1 MMTRAPTPYGS
12 CDERKRFSGFREM
25 MKEIIKKS
33 QRKVVICDTFRLKRM
48 CQFTQKITRSDVGH
62 RRANRW
68 TDGNRCSRVAHSA
81 LRGNGYHDA
90 LGGRGARALRF
101 DRALCRRAGD
111 AAPPIALPAPPVL
124 HDHGRQLALD
134 ALRFLRGHLA
144 TTRGHGSLQR
154 LFRGGR
160 RLGDDRRRLL
170 GHDGRAAESGGD

>member
-1 MMTRAPTPYGS
+1 MTKI
-12 CDERKRFSGFREM
+12 CQ
-25 MKEIIKKS
+25 KS
-33 QRKVVICDTFRLKRM
+33 QRKVVICDTFRLNRM
-48 CQFTQKITRSDVGH
+48 CKCSQKITRSDVGH

-81 LRGNGYHDA
+81 LRGNGYYDA
-90 LGGRGARALRF
+90 LGDRGARTLRF
-101 DRALCRRAGD
+101 DRALCRPAGC

-124 HDHGRQLALD
+124 YDHGRQLALD